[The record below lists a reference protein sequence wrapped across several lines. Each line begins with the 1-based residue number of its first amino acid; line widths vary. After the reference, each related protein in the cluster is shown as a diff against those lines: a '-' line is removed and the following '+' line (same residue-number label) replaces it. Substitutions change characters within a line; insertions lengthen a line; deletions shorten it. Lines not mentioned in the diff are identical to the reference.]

1 MRLRGVRR
9 YHWARDVDE
18 ALSLLSAYQG
28 KGALLAGGVDLARS
42 PRTDIEGLI
51 DINGLGLSYI
61 RS

>member
-28 KGALLAGGVDLARS
+28 KGALLAGGWISRAPLAR
-42 PRTDIEGLI
+42 I
-51 DINGLGLSYI
+51 
-61 RS
+61 